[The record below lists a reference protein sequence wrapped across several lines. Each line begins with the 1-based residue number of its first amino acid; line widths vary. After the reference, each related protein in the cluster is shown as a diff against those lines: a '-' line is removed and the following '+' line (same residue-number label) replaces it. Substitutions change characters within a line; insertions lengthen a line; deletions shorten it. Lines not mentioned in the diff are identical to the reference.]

1 MSGAGNPAQK
11 VRCIMVNYRS
21 PWDMLARCLDS
32 LTETGGNKCAVTL
45 VDNAS
50 GDGMISRVRAAY
62 PDVRIIEMPGNAGF
76 AHAVNRGIDDT
87 SEPYVLLLNTDA
99 VLTPGALVVM
109 QSALEAAGA
118 DCAGIA
124 PKMMSS
130 AHEGV
135 IDAVGTVMPTSG
147 ASFNRGIGQ
156 CDLGQYDQRDEV
168 FGTCFGASLL
178 QRRLFDKRE
187 VGPLYEGYFLYF
199 EDSDWCLRARSQG
212 YRFLVEPDAVVLH
225 MHSGVTRNETLAFK
239 YRLIELN
246 TLKVVVRNFES
257 PRQVA
262 GIVCARGVRLLARTF
277 IRRKFIRANLSTLAS
292 FLVGLPELLRERK
305 ELGRN
310 RIASDR
316 KVFELAKGEAAYFDT
331 VEYRPDRCLDSL
343 IDTYL
348 RLIKSGGDPV
358 HGHVLAVLYNIRQQS
373 MAGKNIVISEETR
386 ALLDEQPGCV
396 KSMLGML
403 LAG

>member
-1 MSGAGNPAQK
+1 VSAAGKPGSK
-11 VRCIMVNYRS
+11 IRCILVNYRS
-21 PWDMLARCLDS
+21 PWDMLKRCLDS
-32 LTETGGNKCAVTL
+32 LTEAGGNVCAVTL

-50 GDGMISRVRAAY
+50 GDGITGQVRAAF
-62 PDVRIIEMPGNAGF
+62 PDVCIIEMPGNAGF
-76 AHAVNRGIDDT
+76 ASAVNRGIDDT

-99 VLTPGALVVM
+99 VLTPGALETM
-109 QSALEAAGA
+109 KSAIEAAGP

-135 IDAVGTVMPTSG
+135 IDAVGTVMPPNG

-156 CDLGQYDQRDEV
+156 CDLGQYDHRNEV

-178 QRRLFDKRE
+178 RRRLFDDGD

-212 YRFLVEPDAVVLH
+212 YRFLVEPDAVVHHL
-225 MHSGVTRNETLAFK
+225 HSGVTRNEALAFK

-257 PRQVA
+257 RRQVA
-262 GIVCARGVRLLARTF
+262 GIVSARCARLLARTF
-277 IRRKFIRANLSTLAS
+277 IRRKFIMANLSTLAA
-292 FLVGLPELLRERK
+292 FLAELPGLLNERK
-305 ELGRN
+305 ELGRR

-316 KVFELAKGEAAYFDT
+316 KVFELAKGESAYFDT
-331 VEYRPDRCLDSL
+331 VEYRPDRCIDSL

-348 RLIKSGGDPV
+348 RLLKSGGDPV
-358 HGHVLAVLYNIRQQS
+358 HGRMLAALYGIQRQS
-373 MAGKNIVISEETR
+373 MTGKKIVISEEAR
-386 ALLDEQPGCV
+386 ALFDEQPECV
-396 KSMLGML
+396 RSMLGMIT
-403 LAG
+403 AG